1 MNLTIIIGFV
11 LFTSCREF
19 SHYPFY
25 ISVQQ
30 SSFYGLTSMLPARY
44 TQAVMTGESVAGL
57 LVSINRILTK
67 LFVPSKRNSTMLF
80 FTISIG
86 IILICI
92 ITYVKV
98 QCTGFVKFYSDI
110 VQQQQK
116 LVLNPS
122 EQVRQATYQLIVLCV
137 ICV

>member
-1 MNLTIIIGFV
+1 
-11 LFTSCREF
+11 
-19 SHYPFY
+19 
-25 ISVQQ
+25 
-30 SSFYGLTSMLPARY
+30 MLPARY

-67 LFVPSKRNSTMLF
+67 LFVPSKRNSTVLF

-122 EQVRQATYQLIVLCV
+122 EQVRQATYQLTVLCV